1 MVVYSVQFSG
11 NGKYLLS
18 SDFDGVVQIYETG
31 KFEVVA
37 KTEKMAEN
45 RVFSNK
51 IFFDFLNF
59 IKSKSPSFP
68 FTSLLLF

>member
-45 RVFSNK
+45 RVFSKK
-51 IFFDFLNF
+51 IFFKFYYIQFSSFSSCFL
-59 IKSKSPSFP
+59 
-68 FTSLLLF
+68 SLFL